1 MYKKNDIISKSHYNE
16 MYKEIKKEVL
26 DEIVKEGI
34 LNILKIDN
42 DRLGKYFD
50 REIEKTFMETND

>member
-1 MYKKNDIISKSHYNE
+1 MYKKNGIISKSHYNE